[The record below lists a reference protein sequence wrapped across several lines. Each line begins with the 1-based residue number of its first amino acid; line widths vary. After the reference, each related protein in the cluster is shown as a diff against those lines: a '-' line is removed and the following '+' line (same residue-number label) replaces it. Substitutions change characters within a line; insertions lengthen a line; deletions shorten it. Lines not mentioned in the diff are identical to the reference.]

1 MQKKVVNNIALA
13 ATVLLVPGGFI
24 LGAAL
29 VARHYRKVRAA
40 RSIGEAGEEPP
51 GPIPEPSAETL

>member
-24 LGAAL
+24 LGTVLAA
-29 VARHYRKVRAA
+29 RYYRKARAGRQA
-40 RSIGEAGEEPP
+40 ATESTEDAADA
-51 GPIPEPSAETL
+51 PEDGSA